1 MTLPL
6 SFKPKKQFD
15 LIRLGR
21 NNDGGY
27 LLGNKT
33 IKITKTL
40 VSFGIYDDWSF
51 EENFLKINNKCQLIC
66 YDSIVNKKFLFKF
79 FLKKVFKNLFDIKTI
94 YCLIIKYI
102 SFIIFFKKNK
112 LINKTITYTDILKIS
127 KNHQD
132 KLFFKIDIEGSEYR
146 VLNDLIKI
154 KKKIYGIIIE
164 FHDVDLH
171 RTKIIN
177 FIKKIEI
184 PVTHIHPNNFGGRDL
199 KGDPKVIEMTFERY
213 SKKVSN
219 KVKLPNFF
227 DQKNDRRNADIFL
240 KFS

>member
-132 KLFFKIDIEGSEYR
+132 KLFFKIDIR
-146 VLNDLIKI
+146 RRLK
-154 KKKIYGIIIE
+154 E
-164 FHDVDLH
+164 F
-171 RTKIIN
+171 
-177 FIKKIEI
+177 
-184 PVTHIHPNNFGGRDL
+184 
-199 KGDPKVIEMTFERY
+199 
-213 SKKVSN
+213 
-219 KVKLPNFF
+219 
-227 DQKNDRRNADIFL
+227 
-240 KFS
+240 